1 MQRGRIC
8 EPGATGWRGMIDWN
22 WRGGR
27 GAYSGDR
34 GMPGKDDSTPHR
46 RRRVV
51 VVLLMTMP
59 LDLFT
64 PLELAFLPPL
74 EKVKREHICDA
85 YYLPRC

>member
-1 MQRGRIC
+1 
-8 EPGATGWRGMIDWN
+8 
-22 WRGGR
+22 
-27 GAYSGDR
+27 
-34 GMPGKDDSTPHR
+34 MPGKDDSTPHR